1 MEIALPSYGEALR
14 YYAQLAHGTIARGY
28 VCWTVDRPRGPIAW
42 TVFGFE
48 PELEGG
54 SDRSRAL
61 RSTCHGDILENPPVT
76 IAEAPP
82 VSAVVCW
89 LAPGTFDA
97 YLCGRIGF
105 ASLHSQL
112 FILRSILSADQ
123 FRAALGGGGSKYYPL
138 SYISYNLKTAHDNG
152 NKLSVPTYP
161 TSI

>member
-42 TVFGFE
+42 TVFGE

-89 LAPGTFDA
+89 LAPGTSDA
-97 YLCGRIGF
+97 YLCGRIGFGRIGLCGRIGF
-105 ASLHSQL
+105 ASLHSQR
-112 FILRSILSADQ
+112 FILGSILSADLPP
-123 FRAALGGGGSKYYPL
+123 RGAGGKYYPSRIL
-138 SYISYNLKTAHDNG
+138 AIT
-152 NKLSVPTYP
+152 
-161 TSI
+161 

>member
-61 RSTCHGDILENPPVT
+61 RSTCHGDILENPPAT

-82 VSAVVCW
+82 RCRPWCV
-89 LAPGTFDA
+89 G
-97 YLCGRIGF
+97 
-105 ASLHSQL
+105 
-112 FILRSILSADQ
+112 
-123 FRAALGGGGSKYYPL
+123 
-138 SYISYNLKTAHDNG
+138 
-152 NKLSVPTYP
+152 
-161 TSI
+161 